1 MTFTTELDDLIR
13 LRHGDVKRL
22 RNIRD
27 TVKHDNFITI
37 EDKKYVES
45 LISAHL
51 RNQPLDEYESQ
62 PPRKLTTKR
71 SVSAGS
77 SVDSSTG
84 SSVDSSTSSFS
95 NNKKLGITAGIAAA
109 IALIVVVGFF
119 IQTMDQTGTS
129 TNSETI
135 SNVPLAINIDGT
147 SYKKADIISISGSL
161 KSSST
166 NTVELSI
173 ENTTGDKI
181 WNEFVNVKNSGKFS
195 TLVIAGGGGWES
207 NGVYTLK
214 GKQGNLQNELEF
226 NFST

>member
-13 LRHGDVKRL
+13 FGHGDLKRL

-45 LISAHL
+45 LISTHL
-51 RNQPLDEYESQ
+51 RNQPLDESEPQ
-62 PPRKLTTKR
+62 VTRKLAPKR
-71 SVSAGS
+71 SVSA
-77 SVDSSTG
+77 
-84 SSVDSSTSSFS
+84 DSSTSNFS

-109 IALIVVVGFF
+109 IALIVVAGFS
-119 IQTMDQTGTS
+119 IQTMEQVDTS
-129 TNSETI
+129 TNSEIT
-135 SNVPLAINIDGT
+135 SNAPLAINTDST

-161 KSSST
+161 KSTST
-166 NTVELSI
+166 NSIELSI
-173 ENTTGDKI
+173 ENAAGDKI
-181 WNEFVNVKNSGKFS
+181 WNEFVSVKNNGKFS

-226 NFST
+226 NFSI

>member
-1 MTFTTELDDLIR
+1 LTFTTELDDLIR
-13 LRHGDVKRL
+13 FGHGDVKRL

-45 LISAHL
+45 LISTHL
-51 RNQPLDEYESQ
+51 RNQPLDEYEPQ
-62 PPRKLTTKR
+62 LTRKLAPKR
-71 SVSAGS
+71 SVSA
-77 SVDSSTG
+77 
-84 SSVDSSTSSFS
+84 DSSTSNFS
-95 NNKKLGITAGIAAA
+95 NNKKLGITAGVVAA
-109 IALIVVVGFF
+109 IALIVVAGFSM
-119 IQTMDQTGTS
+119 QTMDQTDTS
-129 TNSETI
+129 TSSETI
-135 SNVPLAINIDGT
+135 TTSNIPLVISADST

-161 KSSST
+161 KSTGT
-166 NTVELSI
+166 NSIELSI
-173 ENTTGDKI
+173 ENTAGDKI
-181 WNEFVNVKNSGKFS
+181 WNEFVSIKNNGKFS

>member
-13 LRHGDVKRL
+13 FGHGDVKRL

-45 LISAHL
+45 LISMHL
-51 RNQPLDEYESQ
+51 RNQPLDESEPQ
-62 PPRKLTTKR
+62 LTRKLSPKK
-71 SVSAGS
+71 SVST
-77 SVDSSTG
+77 DNSTFN
-84 SSVDSSTSSFS
+84 FS
-95 NNKKLGITAGIAAA
+95 NNKKLGITAGVAAV
-109 IALIVVVGFF
+109 IALIVVAGFSM
-119 IQTMDQTGTS
+119 QAMDQTDTS
-129 TNSETI
+129 TSSETI
-135 SNVPLAINIDGT
+135 TTSSMPLAINTDDA

-161 KSSST
+161 KSASTSSI
-166 NTVELSI
+166 ELSI
-173 ENTTGDKI
+173 ENTAGDKI
-181 WNEFVNVKNSGKFS
+181 WNEFVSVKNNGKFS

-214 GKQGNLQNELEF
+214 GKQGDLQNELEF

>member
-13 LRHGDVKRL
+13 FGHGDLKRL

-45 LISAHL
+45 LISTHL
-51 RNQPLDEYESQ
+51 RNQPLDESEPQ
-62 PPRKLTTKR
+62 LTRKLAPKR
-71 SVSAGS
+71 SVSA
-77 SVDSSTG
+77 
-84 SSVDSSTSSFS
+84 DSSTSNFS

-109 IALIVVVGFF
+109 IALIVVAGFS
-119 IQTMDQTGTS
+119 IQTMDQVDTS
-129 TNSETI
+129 TNSEIT
-135 SNVPLAINIDGT
+135 SNAPLAINTDST
-147 SYKKADIISISGSL
+147 SYKKADIISISGNL
-161 KSSST
+161 KSTST
-166 NTVELSI
+166 NSIELSI
-173 ENTTGDKI
+173 ENAAGDKI
-181 WNEFVNVKNSGKFS
+181 WNEFVSVKNNGKFS

-226 NFST
+226 NFSI

>member
-13 LRHGDVKRL
+13 FGYGDVKRL

-45 LISAHL
+45 LISTHL
-51 RNQPLDEYESQ
+51 RNQPLDESEPQ
-62 PPRKLTTKR
+62 IPHKLDTKKP
-71 SVSAGS
+71 VSPGGS
-77 SVDSSTG
+77 TFN
-84 SSVDSSTSSFS
+84 FS

-109 IALIVVVGFF
+109 IALIVVAGFS
-119 IQTMDQTGTS
+119 IQTMDQIDTP
-129 TNSETI
+129 TNSGTTTTLDI
-135 SNVPLAINIDGT
+135 PLAINTDNA

-161 KSSST
+161 KSAST
-166 NTVELSI
+166 NSIELSI
-173 ENTTGDKI
+173 NNASGDKI
-181 WNEFVNVKNSGKFS
+181 WNEFVSVKSNGKFS

-207 NGVYTLK
+207 NGVYTLN
-214 GKQGNLQNELEF
+214 GKQGDLQNELEF

>member
-13 LRHGDVKRL
+13 YGHGDLKRL

-45 LISAHL
+45 LISTHL
-51 RNQPLDEYESQ
+51 RNQPLDESEPQ
-62 PPRKLTTKR
+62 VTRKLAPKR
-71 SVSAGS
+71 SVST
-77 SVDSSTG
+77 DSSTFN
-84 SSVDSSTSSFS
+84 FS

-109 IALIVVVGFF
+109 IALIVVAGFS
-119 IQTMDQTGTS
+119 IQTMDQVNTS
-129 TNSETI
+129 TNSEIT
-135 SNVPLAINIDGT
+135 SNVPLAINTDNT
-147 SYKKADIISISGSL
+147 SYKKADIISISGNL
-161 KSSST
+161 KSTST
-166 NTVELSI
+166 NSIELSI
-173 ENTTGDKI
+173 ANAAGDKI
-181 WNEFVNVKNSGKFS
+181 WNEFVSVKNNGKFS

-226 NFST
+226 NFSI

>member
-13 LRHGDVKRL
+13 FGHGDLKRL

-45 LISAHL
+45 LVSTHL
-51 RNQPLDEYESQ
+51 RNQPLDESEPQ
-62 PPRKLTTKR
+62 ATRQLPPKKL
-71 SVSAGS
+71 V
-77 SVDSSTG
+77 STG
-84 SSVDSSTSSFS
+84 SSTFNFP

-109 IALIVVVGFF
+109 IALIVVAGFS

-129 TNSETI
+129 TNSEIMITP
-135 SNVPLAINIDGT
+135 NVPLAINTDSA

-161 KSSST
+161 KSAST
-166 NTVELSI
+166 NSIELSI
-173 ENTTGDKI
+173 KNATGDKI

-207 NGVYTLK
+207 NGVYTLN

-226 NFST
+226 SFST

>member
-13 LRHGDVKRL
+13 FGHGDVKRL

-45 LISAHL
+45 LISTHL
-51 RNQPLDEYESQ
+51 RNQPLDESEPQ
-62 PPRKLTTKR
+62 ATRKLAPKR
-71 SVSAGS
+71 SVST
-77 SVDSSTG
+77 DSSTFN
-84 SSVDSSTSSFS
+84 FS

-109 IALIVVVGFF
+109 IALIVVAGFS
-119 IQTMDQTGTS
+119 IQTMDQIDTP
-129 TNSETI
+129 TNSVITP
-135 SNVPLAINIDGT
+135 NVPLAINTDST

-161 KSSST
+161 KSAST
-166 NTVELSI
+166 NSIELSI
-173 ENTTGDKI
+173 ENTDGQKI
-181 WNEFVNVKNSGKFS
+181 WNEFVSVKNNGGFS

-214 GKQGNLQNELEF
+214 GKQGDLQNEFEF
-226 NFST
+226 NFSM

>member
-13 LRHGDVKRL
+13 FGHGDVKRL

-45 LISAHL
+45 LILEHL
-51 RNQPLDEYESQ
+51 RNQPLDEFE
-62 PPRKLTTKR
+62 PRTTRKLAPK
-71 SVSAGS
+71 SSAS
-77 SVDSSTG
+77 TDSSTFN
-84 SSVDSSTSSFS
+84 FS

-109 IALIVVVGFF
+109 IALIVVAGFS
-119 IQTMDQTGTS
+119 IQTMDQTNTS
-129 TNSETI
+129 TSSETI
-135 SNVPLAINIDGT
+135 TTSGIPLAISADST

-161 KSSST
+161 KSAST
-166 NTVELSI
+166 NSIELSI
-173 ENTTGDKI
+173 ENTDGQKI
-181 WNEFVNVKNSGKFS
+181 WNEFVSVKNNGKFS

-214 GKQGNLQNELEF
+214 GKQGDLQNEFEF
-226 NFST
+226 NFSM

>member
-1 MTFTTELDDLIR
+1 MIR
-13 LRHGDVKRL
+13 FGHGDLKRL

-45 LISAHL
+45 LISTHL
-51 RNQPLDEYESQ
+51 RNQPLDEHEPQ
-62 PPRKLTTKR
+62 VTRKLAPKR
-71 SVSAGS
+71 SVST
-77 SVDSSTG
+77 DSSTFN
-84 SSVDSSTSSFS
+84 FS

-109 IALIVVVGFF
+109 IALIVVAGFS
-119 IQTMDQTGTS
+119 IQTMDQVDTS

-135 SNVPLAINIDGT
+135 TTSNVSLAINTDNT

-161 KSSST
+161 KSPSA

-173 ENTTGDKI
+173 ENTAGNKI
-181 WNEFVNVKNSGKFS
+181 WNEFVGVKNSGKFS

-207 NGVYTLK
+207 DGAYAVSYTHLT
-214 GKQGNLQNELEF
+214 LP
-226 NFST
+226 TTPYV

>member
-13 LRHGDVKRL
+13 FGHGDVKRL

-45 LISAHL
+45 LISTHL
-51 RNQPLDEYESQ
+51 RNQPLDEYEPQ
-62 PPRKLTTKR
+62 LTRKLAPKR

-77 SVDSSTG
+77 SASN
-84 SSVDSSTSSFS
+84 FS
-95 NNKKLGITAGIAAA
+95 NNKKLGITAGVAAA
-109 IALIVVVGFF
+109 IALIVVAGFS
-119 IQTMDQTGTS
+119 IQTMDQTDTS
-129 TNSETI
+129 TSSETI
-135 SNVPLAINIDGT
+135 TTSNVPLVISADNA

-161 KSSST
+161 KSTST
-166 NTVELSI
+166 NSIELSI
-173 ENTTGDKI
+173 ENTAGDKI
-181 WNEFVNVKNSGKFS
+181 WNEFVSVKNNGKFS

-214 GKQGNLQNELEF
+214 GKQGNLQSELEF

>member
-13 LRHGDVKRL
+13 YGHGDLKRL

-45 LISAHL
+45 LISTHL
-51 RNQPLDEYESQ
+51 RNQPLDESEPQ
-62 PPRKLTTKR
+62 VTRKLAPKR
-71 SVSAGS
+71 SVST
-77 SVDSSTG
+77 DSSTFN
-84 SSVDSSTSSFS
+84 FS

-109 IALIVVVGFF
+109 IALIVVAGFS
-119 IQTMDQTGTS
+119 IQTMDQVNTS
-129 TNSETI
+129 TNSEII
-135 SNVPLAINIDGT
+135 SNAPLAINTDST
-147 SYKKADIISISGSL
+147 SYKKADIISISGNL
-161 KSSST
+161 KSTST
-166 NTVELSI
+166 NSIELSI
-173 ENTTGDKI
+173 ENAAGDKI
-181 WNEFVNVKNSGKFS
+181 WNEFVSVKNNGKFS

-226 NFST
+226 NFSI

>member
-13 LRHGDVKRL
+13 YGHGDLKRL

-45 LISAHL
+45 LISTHL
-51 RNQPLDEYESQ
+51 RNQPLDESEPQ
-62 PPRKLTTKR
+62 VTRKLAPKR
-71 SVSAGS
+71 SVST
-77 SVDSSTG
+77 DSSTFN
-84 SSVDSSTSSFS
+84 FS

-109 IALIVVVGFF
+109 IALIVVAGFS
-119 IQTMDQTGTS
+119 IQTMDQVNTS
-129 TNSETI
+129 TNSEIT
-135 SNVPLAINIDGT
+135 SNVPLAINTDST
-147 SYKKADIISISGSL
+147 SYKKADIISISGNL
-161 KSSST
+161 KSTSANSI
-166 NTVELSI
+166 ELSI
-173 ENTTGDKI
+173 ENAAGDKI
-181 WNEFVNVKNSGKFS
+181 WNEFVSVKNNGKFS

-226 NFST
+226 NFSI

>member
-13 LRHGDVKRL
+13 FGHGDVKRL

-45 LISAHL
+45 LISTHL
-51 RNQPLDEYESQ
+51 RNQPLDEYEPQ
-62 PPRKLTTKR
+62 VTRELAPKR
-71 SVSAGS
+71 PV
-77 SVDSSTG
+77 STG
-84 SSVDSSTSSFS
+84 SSTFNFS
-95 NNKKLGITAGIAAA
+95 NNKKLGITAGVAAA
-109 IALIVVVGFF
+109 IALIVVAGFS
-119 IQTMDQTGTS
+119 IQTMDQIDTA
-129 TNSETI
+129 TNSEVTPT
-135 SNVPLAINIDGT
+135 STAPLVINTDST

-161 KSSST
+161 KSSSA

-173 ENTTGDKI
+173 ENTAGNKI
-181 WNEFVNVKNSGKFS
+181 WNEFVGVKNSGKFS

-207 NGVYTLK
+207 DGAYTLK
-214 GKQGNLQNELEF
+214 AQQGNTQNELEF

>member
-13 LRHGDVKRL
+13 YGHGDLKRL

-45 LISAHL
+45 LISTHL
-51 RNQPLDEYESQ
+51 RNQPLDESEPQ
-62 PPRKLTTKR
+62 VTRKLVPKR
-71 SVSAGS
+71 SVST
-77 SVDSSTG
+77 DSSTFN
-84 SSVDSSTSSFS
+84 FS

-109 IALIVVVGFF
+109 IALIVVAGFS
-119 IQTMDQTGTS
+119 IQTMDQVNTS
-129 TNSETI
+129 TNSEII
-135 SNVPLAINIDGT
+135 SNAPLAINTDST
-147 SYKKADIISISGSL
+147 SYKKADIISISGNL
-161 KSSST
+161 KSTST
-166 NTVELSI
+166 NSIELSI
-173 ENTTGDKI
+173 ENAAGDKI
-181 WNEFVNVKNSGKFS
+181 WNEFVSVKNNGKFS

-226 NFST
+226 NFSI

>member
-13 LRHGDVKRL
+13 FGHGDVKRL

-37 EDKKYVES
+37 EDKKYVEV
-45 LISAHL
+45 LISTHL
-51 RNQPLDEYESQ
+51 RNQPLDEDGPQ
-62 PPRKLTTKR
+62 VTRKLDTKR
-71 SVSAGS
+71 SAST
-77 SVDSSTG
+77 DSSTFN
-84 SSVDSSTSSFS
+84 FS

-109 IALIVVVGFF
+109 IALIVVAGFS
-119 IQTMDQTGTS
+119 IQTMDQVDTP
-129 TNSETI
+129 TNSGTTTSNIPLTI
-135 SNVPLAINIDGT
+135 KTDST

-161 KSSST
+161 KSAST
-166 NTVELSI
+166 NSIELSI
-173 ENTTGDKI
+173 KNATGDKI

-207 NGVYTLK
+207 NGVYTLN

-226 NFST
+226 SFST